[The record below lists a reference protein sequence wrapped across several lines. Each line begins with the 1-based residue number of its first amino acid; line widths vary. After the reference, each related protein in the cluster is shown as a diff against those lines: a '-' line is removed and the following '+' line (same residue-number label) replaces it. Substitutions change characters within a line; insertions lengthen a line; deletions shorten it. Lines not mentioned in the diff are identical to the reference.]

1 MFVYTESEV
10 FIGGGSIVFDNGDIY
25 RTVPPKRAY
34 LSYLVVREEFRNK
47 GIGTEIIDYI
57 TE

>member
-10 FIGGGSIVFDNGDIY
+10 FISGGSIVFDNGDIY